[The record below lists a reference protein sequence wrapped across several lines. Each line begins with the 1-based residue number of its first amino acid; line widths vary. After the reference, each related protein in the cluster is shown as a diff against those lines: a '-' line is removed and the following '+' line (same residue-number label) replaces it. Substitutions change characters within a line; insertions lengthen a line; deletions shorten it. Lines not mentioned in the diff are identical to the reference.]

1 MDFYQ
6 LAIAFIAGV
15 LLTTAIA
22 WAQLR
27 SSAQQRA
34 HAESLFL
41 GAARETPTLRRD
53 AARATAM
60 LQGVLSAYPRPV
72 IITNRERVI
81 LLANPAALELLS
93 LPAEQVIGRSAAS
106 VIQDYD
112 TTQLLMRAA
121 RLGVTSERT
130 FQRVTTGQTW
140 RVSATPLRL
149 GDDDSDTV
157 TDLALTIED
166 LTELRRLETVRRDF
180 VAHVS
185 HELRTPLAAVKLL
198 AETLVNA
205 LDRDPQAARGFATRI
220 SAEADHLAQMVAE
233 LLELSRIESGKITLQ
248 TEPTDIAAL
257 IEVVVERMRPLS
269 EERGVAL
276 AAELPAELPDALCD
290 GERVGEALI
299 NLIHNGLKYTQP
311 GGQVTVSAGVIEN
324 ETPSAAHAQTTASP
338 AIQASPHRMLVIRV
352 ADNGIGISDEDLP
365 RVFERFFKADRARTR
380 QLAAQADPQAQA
392 QVDQQAGSQA
402 QAAAGTGL
410 GLAIARHLVE
420 LHGGRIWAESRLG
433 RGSVFSFTLPL
444 AQTEQPAA
452 LEAEESQSTS
462 ADDDEQDAPA
472 SAAERL

>member
-6 LAIAFIAGV
+6 LAFAFIAGV
-15 LLTTAIA
+15 ILTTAIA

-34 HAESLFL
+34 RAESLFL
-41 GAARETPTLRRD
+41 GAAREAPTLRRD

-60 LQGVLSAYPRPV
+60 LQGVLAAYPRPV
-72 IITNRERVI
+72 IITNRERDI
-81 LLANPAALELLS
+81 LLANPAALELLG
-93 LPAEQVIGRSAAS
+93 LPTEQVIGRSAAS

-130 FQRVTTGQTW
+130 FQRITTGQTW

-149 GDDDSDTV
+149 GGDDGDAV

-248 TEPTDIAAL
+248 AEPTDIAAL

-276 AAELPAELPDALCD
+276 ALDLPAALPDALCD

-299 NLIHNGLKYTQP
+299 NLIHNGLKYTNP
-311 GGQVTVSAGVIEN
+311 GGQVIVSAGVIED
-324 ETPSAAHAQTTASP
+324 ETPPAAHAQTPAPPASRTTP
-338 AIQASPHRMLVIRV
+338 RHMLVIRV
-352 ADNGIGISDEDLP
+352 ADNGVGISDDDLP

-380 QLAAQADPQAQA
+380 QLAAQADPQARAQA
-392 QVDQQAGSQA
+392 DQQASSQA

-444 AQTEQPAA
+444 AQVETDTTA
-452 LEAEESQSTS
+452 SQL
-462 ADDDEQDAPA
+462 AIEDDASAPA
-472 SAAERL
+472 SAGG

>member
-6 LAIAFIAGV
+6 LAFAFIAGG

-27 SSAQQRA
+27 SSARQRA
-34 HAESLFL
+34 RAESLFL
-41 GAARETPTLRRD
+41 GAAREAPTLRRN
-53 AARATAM
+53 AVRATAM
-60 LQGVLSAYPRPV
+60 LQGVLAAYPRPV
-72 IITNRERVI
+72 IITNRERDI
-81 LLANPAALELLS
+81 LLANPAALELLG

-149 GDDDSDTV
+149 SGDDGDAV

-220 SAEADHLAQMVAE
+220 SAEADHLAQLVAE

-276 AAELPAELPDALCD
+276 ALDLPEALPDALCD

-299 NLIHNGLKYTQP
+299 NLIHNGLKYTNP
-311 GGQVTVSAGVIEN
+311 GGQVTVSAGVIEDDA
-324 ETPSAAHAQTTASP
+324 PLAAQTP
-338 AIQASPHRMLVIRV
+338 APPAARTTPRHMLVIRV
-352 ADNGIGISDEDLP
+352 ADNGVGISDDDLP

-380 QLAAQADPQAQA
+380 QLAAQADPQARAQA
-392 QVDQQAGSQA
+392 DQQVSSQA

-444 AQTEQPAA
+444 AQAETETAASQPAI
-452 LEAEESQSTS
+452 E
-462 ADDDEQDAPA
+462 DDASAPA
-472 SAAERL
+472 SAGG

>member
-6 LAIAFIAGV
+6 LAFAFIAGV
-15 LLTTAIA
+15 ILTTAIA

-34 HAESLFL
+34 RAESLFL
-41 GAARETPTLRRD
+41 GAAREAPTLRRD

-60 LQGVLSAYPRPV
+60 LQGVLAAYPRPV
-72 IITNRERVI
+72 IITNRARDI
-81 LLANPAALELLS
+81 LLANPAALELLG

-140 RVSATPLRL
+140 RVSATPLQL
-149 GDDDSDTV
+149 SGDDSDAV

-276 AAELPAELPDALCD
+276 ALDLPEALPDALCD
-290 GERVGEALI
+290 SERVGEALI
-299 NLIHNGLKYTQP
+299 NLIHNGLKYTNP
-311 GGQVTVSAGVIEN
+311 GGQVTVSAGVIED
-324 ETPSAAHAQTTASP
+324 ETPAPPAARTTP
-338 AIQASPHRMLVIRV
+338 RHMLVIRV
-352 ADNGIGISDEDLP
+352 ADNGVGISDNDLP

-380 QLAAQADPQAQA
+380 QLAAQADPQARAQA
-392 QVDQQAGSQA
+392 DQQPSSQA

-444 AQTEQPAA
+444 AQAETDTAESQPAI
-452 LEAEESQSTS
+452 E
-462 ADDDEQDAPA
+462 DDASAPA
-472 SAAERL
+472 SAIDRR